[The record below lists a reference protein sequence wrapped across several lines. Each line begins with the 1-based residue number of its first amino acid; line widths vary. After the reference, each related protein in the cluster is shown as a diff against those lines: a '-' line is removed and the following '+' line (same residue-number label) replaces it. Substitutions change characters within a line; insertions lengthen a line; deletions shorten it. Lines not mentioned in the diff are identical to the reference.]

1 MCNYNFELP
10 VEPIPL
16 MEMVRQMVINNGGT
30 VTGEI
35 PNVTVTFPTPMGQVA
50 GSCRIV
56 VRQHRQP
63 DRDQEAGSLHLC
75 HGARAAGSVD
85 HRGSAGLLTAEPA
98 CRLARDPVER
108 SDPFQIRKA
117 RR

>member
-16 MEMVRQMVINNGGT
+16 MEMVKQMVIKNGGT

-56 VRQHRQP
+56 AGNTVNLTVTKKPEVLTCAMVRERLVALIIEAVRVYSLQSQP
-63 DRDQEAGSLHLC
+63 A
-75 HGARAAGSVD
+75 
-85 HRGSAGLLTAEPA
+85 T
-98 CRLARDPVER
+98 
-108 SDPFQIRKA
+108 
-117 RR
+117 

>member
-16 MEMVRQMVINNGGT
+16 MEMVRQMVIANGGS

-56 VRQHRQP
+56 SGNTVNLTVTKKPEVLTCAMVRDRLVTLIIEAVRLYSLQSQP
-63 DRDQEAGSLHLC
+63 AL
-75 HGARAAGSVD
+75 
-85 HRGSAGLLTAEPA
+85 
-98 CRLARDPVER
+98 
-108 SDPFQIRKA
+108 
-117 RR
+117 

>member
-16 MEMVRQMVINNGGT
+16 MEMVKQMVIKNGGT

-35 PNVTVTFPTPMGQVA
+35 PNVTVMFPTPMGQVA

-56 VRQHRQP
+56 SGNTVNLTVTKKPEVLTCAMVRERLVALIIEAVRVYSLQSQP
-63 DRDQEAGSLHLC
+63 
-75 HGARAAGSVD
+75 AA
-85 HRGSAGLLTAEPA
+85 
-98 CRLARDPVER
+98 
-108 SDPFQIRKA
+108 
-117 RR
+117 

>member
-16 MEMVRQMVINNGGT
+16 MEMVRQMVIKNGGT

-50 GSCRIV
+50 GNCRIV
-56 VRQHRQP
+56 SGNTVNLTVTKKPEVFTCAMVRERLVALIIEAVRVYSLQTQP
-63 DRDQEAGSLHLC
+63 A
-75 HGARAAGSVD
+75 
-85 HRGSAGLLTAEPA
+85 T
-98 CRLARDPVER
+98 
-108 SDPFQIRKA
+108 
-117 RR
+117 

>member
-16 MEMVRQMVINNGGT
+16 MEMVREMVINNGGT

-35 PNVTVTFPTPMGQVA
+35 PNVMVTFPTPMGQVA

-56 VRQHRQP
+56 AGNTVNLTVTKKPEVFTCAMVRDRLVALIIEAVRLYSLQSQP
-63 DRDQEAGSLHLC
+63 A
-75 HGARAAGSVD
+75 
-85 HRGSAGLLTAEPA
+85 T
-98 CRLARDPVER
+98 
-108 SDPFQIRKA
+108 
-117 RR
+117 

>member
-50 GSCRIV
+50 GNCRIV
-56 VRQHRQP
+56 SGNTVNLTVTKKPEVFTCAMVRERLVALIIEAVRVYSLQTQP
-63 DRDQEAGSLHLC
+63 A
-75 HGARAAGSVD
+75 
-85 HRGSAGLLTAEPA
+85 T
-98 CRLARDPVER
+98 
-108 SDPFQIRKA
+108 
-117 RR
+117 

>member
-16 MEMVRQMVINNGGT
+16 LAMVRQMVIDNGGT
-30 VTGEI
+30 VAGEI

-56 VRQHRQP
+56 SGNTVNLTVTKKPEVFTCAMVR
-63 DRDQEAGSLHLC
+63 DRLVTLIIEAVRLYSQQ
-75 HGARAAGSVD
+75 
-85 HRGSAGLLTAEPA
+85 TAPA
-98 CRLARDPVER
+98 L
-108 SDPFQIRKA
+108 
-117 RR
+117 

>member
-16 MEMVRQMVINNGGT
+16 MALVRQMVIDNGGT
-30 VTGEI
+30 VSGEI

-56 VRQHRQP
+56 SGNTVNLTVTKKPEVLTCAMVRDRLVALIIEAVRLYSLQSQP
-63 DRDQEAGSLHLC
+63 AL
-75 HGARAAGSVD
+75 
-85 HRGSAGLLTAEPA
+85 
-98 CRLARDPVER
+98 
-108 SDPFQIRKA
+108 
-117 RR
+117 

>member
-16 MEMVRQMVINNGGT
+16 MEMVRQMIIKNGGT

-35 PNVTVTFPTPMGQVA
+35 PDVSVTFPTPMGPVA

-56 VRQHRQP
+56 SGNTVNLTVTKKPEVLTCAMVRDRLVALIVEAVRLYSQQIQP
-63 DRDQEAGSLHLC
+63 ATQ
-75 HGARAAGSVD
+75 
-85 HRGSAGLLTAEPA
+85 SATL
-98 CRLARDPVER
+98 
-108 SDPFQIRKA
+108 
-117 RR
+117 

>member
-16 MEMVRQMVINNGGT
+16 LEMVRQMVIANGGT
-30 VTGEI
+30 VSGEI

-56 VRQHRQP
+56 SGNTVNLTVTKKPEVFTCAMVRDRLVTLIIEAVRLYSLQSQP
-63 DRDQEAGSLHLC
+63 A
-75 HGARAAGSVD
+75 
-85 HRGSAGLLTAEPA
+85 T
-98 CRLARDPVER
+98 
-108 SDPFQIRKA
+108 
-117 RR
+117 

>member
-16 MEMVRQMVINNGGT
+16 MEMVRQMVIQNGGT

-35 PNVTVTFPTPMGQVA
+35 PNVMVTFPTPMGQVA

-56 VRQHRQP
+56 SGTTVNLTVTKKPEVFTCAMVRERLVALIIEAVRVYSLQSQP
-63 DRDQEAGSLHLC
+63 A
-75 HGARAAGSVD
+75 
-85 HRGSAGLLTAEPA
+85 T
-98 CRLARDPVER
+98 
-108 SDPFQIRKA
+108 
-117 RR
+117 